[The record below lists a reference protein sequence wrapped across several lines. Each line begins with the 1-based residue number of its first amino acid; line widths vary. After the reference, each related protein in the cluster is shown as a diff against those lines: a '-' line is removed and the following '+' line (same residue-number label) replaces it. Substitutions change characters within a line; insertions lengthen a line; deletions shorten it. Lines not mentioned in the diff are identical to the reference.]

1 MSRKPC
7 CVGEGLKKG
16 AWTTEEDK
24 KLISYIHDHGE
35 GGWRDIPQKA
45 GLKRCGKSCRLRW
58 TNYLK
63 PEIKRGEFSSEEEQI
78 IIMLHASRGNKWSVI
93 ARHLPRRTDNEIKNY
108 WNTHLKKRLIE
119 QGLDPVT
126 HKPLASSSNPTVD
139 ENLNSLND
147 SSSDKQNS
155 RSSSMPTLSRPLP
168 SSCNMVS
175 KVSDISSND
184 GTPVQGSSL
193 SCKKR
198 FKKSSSTS
206 RLLNK
211 VAAKATSIKDILS
224 ASMEGSLSATTI
236 SHASFFNGFTEQIR
250 NGEDS
255 SNTSLTNT
263 LAEFDPFSPSSLYPE
278 HEINA
283 TSDLNMDQDYDFSQ
297 YFEKLGGDNHNEE
310 NSMNVEYSHDLLLSD
325 VSQEVSSTS
334 VDDQDNM
341 VGNFEGWSN
350 YLLDHTNFM
359 YDTDSD
365 SLEKHFI

>member
-108 WNTHLKKRLIE
+108 WNTHLKKRLVE
-119 QGLDPVT
+119 QGIDPVT
-126 HKPLASSSNPTVD
+126 HKPLASNSNPTVH
-139 ENLNSLND
+139 ENLNSLNA
-147 SSSDKQNS
+147 SSPDNQYS
-155 RSSSMPTLSRPLP
+155 RSSSMPSLSPPL
-168 SSCNMVS
+168 SGCNMVS
-175 KVSDISSND
+175 EATELCSND
-184 GTPVQGSSL
+184 GTPMQGGGSL
-193 SCKKR
+193 SCKKN

-236 SHASFFNGFTEQIR
+236 SHASFFNGFSEQICSE
-250 NGEDS
+250 EDS
-255 SNTSLTNT
+255 SNASLTN
-263 LAEFDPFSPSSLYPE
+263 LAEFDPFSQSSLYPE

-283 TSDLNMDQDYDFSQ
+283 TSDLDMGQDYDFSH
-297 YFEKLGGDNHNEE
+297 FLEKLGVGNHDEE
-310 NSMNVEYSHDLLLSD
+310 NNMNVEYNHDLLMSD

-334 VDDQDNM
+334 VDDEDNM
-341 VGNFEGWSN
+341 VGNFEGWSD
-350 YLLDHTNFM
+350 YLLDHANFM

>member
-24 KLISYIHDHGE
+24 KLISYIHEHGE

-63 PEIKRGEFSSEEEQI
+63 PEIKRGEFSSEEEHI
-78 IIMLHASRGNKWSVI
+78 IIMLHAARGNKWSVI

-119 QGLDPVT
+119 QGIDPVT
-126 HKPLASSSNPTVD
+126 HKPLASNTNPTHVTTPQP
-139 ENLNSLND
+139 ENLHSLD
-147 SSSDKQNS
+147 ASSSDKRYS
-155 RSSSMPTLSRPLP
+155 RSTSMPSMSLPLSPVF
-168 SSCNMVS
+168 NMVPE
-175 KVSDISSND
+175 I
-184 GTPVQGSSL
+184 TPPVHRGSL
-193 SCKKR
+193 SCKKGI
-198 FKKSSSTS
+198 KKSSSTS

-224 ASMEGSLSATTI
+224 ATTLSYE
-236 SHASFFNGFTEQIR
+236 SFSNGFPEQQTR
-250 NGEDS
+250 NEEDL
-255 SNTSLTNT
+255 SNA
-263 LAEFDPFSPSSLYPE
+263 LADFDPFSQSLLYTE
-278 HEINA
+278 HEIHA
-283 TSDLNMDQDYDFSQ
+283 TSDLDIS
-297 YFEKLGGDNHNEE
+297 YFLEKLGRDDHHNEE
-310 NSMNVEYSHDLLLSD
+310 HNMNVEYGHDLFMSD

-341 VGNFEGWSN
+341 IGNFEGWSS
-350 YLLDHTNFM
+350 YLLDHAGL
-359 YDTDSD
+359 Y
-365 SLEKHFI
+365 I

>member
-24 KLISYIHDHGE
+24 KLISYIYEHGE

-78 IIMLHASRGNKWSVI
+78 IIMLHAARGNKWSVI

-119 QGLDPVT
+119 QGIDPVT
-126 HKPLASSSNPTVD
+126 HKPLGSNTNPTATTQP
-139 ENLNSLND
+139 EKLHSLD
-147 SSSDKQNS
+147 APTSTSLPLSSGFN
-155 RSSSMPTLSRPLP
+155 T
-168 SSCNMVS
+168 VS
-175 KVSDISSND
+175 KITRND
-184 GTPVQGSSL
+184 VAPVHGGSL
-193 SCKKR
+193 SCKKGI
-198 FKKSSSTS
+198 KKSSSTS

-224 ASMEGSLSATTI
+224 ATTLSYEP
-236 SHASFFNGFTEQIR
+236 NGFPTR
-250 NGEDS
+250 NEEDS
-255 SNTSLTNT
+255 SNALTD
-263 LAEFDPFSPSSLYPE
+263 FDPFSQSLL
-278 HEINA
+278 HEVHA
-283 TSDLNMDQDYDFSQ
+283 TSDFDMDHDGYDFS
-297 YFEKLGGDNHNEE
+297 YFLEKLERDDHNKEPY
-310 NSMNVEYSHDLLLSD
+310 MNVEYGHDLLISD

-341 VGNFEGWSN
+341 IGNFEDWSN
-350 YLLDHTNFM
+350 YLLDHGGLIYESPYQN
-359 YDTDSD
+359 
-365 SLEKHFI
+365 

>member
-108 WNTHLKKRLIE
+108 WNTHLKKKLID
-119 QGLDPVT
+119 QGIDPLT
-126 HKPLASSSNPTVD
+126 HKPLAPNTNPTVTTSP
-139 ENLNSLND
+139 ENFHSLD
-147 SSSDKQNS
+147 APSSDKQYS
-155 RSSSMPTLSRPLP
+155 RSSSMPSLSRPP
-168 SSCNMVS
+168 SSSFNTL
-175 KVSDISSND
+175 SSND
-184 GTPVQGSSL
+184 GTPVQEDGSL

-198 FKKSSSTS
+198 FKKSNSTS

-211 VAAKATSIKDILS
+211 VAAKATSMKEALS
-224 ASMEGSLSATTI
+224 ASMEGTLSANT
-236 SHASFFNGFTEQIR
+236 SFPCGFSEQIR
-250 NGEDS
+250 NEEDS
-255 SNTSLTNT
+255 SNINT
-263 LAEFDPFSPSSLYPE
+263 LAEFDTFLQSSLYPE
-278 HEINA
+278 HEMNT
-283 TSDLNMDQDYDFSQ
+283 TSDLSIDQDYDFSH
-297 YFEKLGGDNHNEE
+297 FLENFGRDDDHNEE
-310 NSMNVEYSHDLLLSD
+310 HNMSVEYGHDLLMSD

-334 VDDQDNM
+334 VDDQDNTI
-341 VGNFEGWSN
+341 EGWSN
-350 YLLDHTNFM
+350 YLLDHADFIHDM
-359 YDTDSD
+359 DSD
-365 SLEKHFI
+365 SLGKHLI